1 MDTRYSPIRRSS
13 AQKASFLPVT
23 PRLACVKPVAS
34 VHPEPGSNS
43 SSYFLY
49 LGTCR
54 PIAGPVRP
62 SCLILSDCPGRSAF
76 YRIHSVFFLVSPF
89 MLATP
94 LQPLR
99 FRLGCRIDVY
109 CLPVLSFWVKDRCLV
124 ACLPV
129 CQRTILL
136 CSRRSSVT
144 FISESECKVTAFS
157 GTGKTFTS
165 FFSSGTHF
173 FLERR
178 RTPYLYYARAR
189 KKRGFSTW
197 TARKTGRRTGG
208 GKQGKFTK
216 GTEDFF
222 PHTEDFSLKH

>member
-76 YRIHSVFFLVSPF
+76 YRIHSVFFLVSP
-89 MLATP
+89 LCW
-94 LQPLR
+94 QLR
-99 FRLGCRIDVY
+99 FNRYGFGSDAGLTYMLVGPFLLYQGPLPCCLSSSLSKNYSSVLPEVVCDLHFRKRVQSY
-109 CLPVLSFWVKDRCLV
+109 CLFPNWQNFYEFFFVRDAFFFGTEAYSLF
-124 ACLPV
+124 
-129 CQRTILL
+129 IL
-136 CSRRSSVT
+136 C
-144 FISESECKVTAFS
+144 
-157 GTGKTFTS
+157 
-165 FFSSGTHF
+165 
-173 FLERR
+173 
-178 RTPYLYYARAR
+178 AR
-189 KKRGFSTW
+189 KEKTGIFDMDSAKNGEEDWR
-197 TARKTGRRTGG
+197 RKTGEILVGHGGFFSRTRRI
-208 GKQGKFTK
+208 
-216 GTEDFF
+216 
-222 PHTEDFSLKH
+222 FS